1 MLLWGVNLLWGFAL
15 LLWGISFL
23 WGEELL
29 WEGARGSCSEA
40 EMLLHQIQCKLSR
53 RIELFN

>member
-1 MLLWGVNLLWGFAL
+1 MLWGVNLLWGFAL

>member
-1 MLLWGVNLLWGFAL
+1 MLWGVNLLWGFAL

-29 WEGARGSCSEA
+29 WEGARGSCPRQKCCS
-40 EMLLHQIQCKLSR
+40 IK
-53 RIELFN
+53 FNAN